1 MDGVKFRSTYA
12 DGVIRVPDEFRHI
25 MEHDVEVIVQNVKND
40 RKKKSPLKFEA
51 LSIDTRGF
59 KFNRDEANER

>member
-12 DGVIRVPDEFRHI
+12 DGVIRVPDRFRTRI
-25 MEHDVEVIVQNVKND
+25 EHEVEVIVQNIKNGG
-40 RKKKSPLKFEA
+40 KKKRPLRFEA

>member
-12 DGVIRVPDEFRHI
+12 DGVIRVPDRFRTRI
-25 MEHDVEVIVQNVKND
+25 EHEVEVIVQNIKNGG
-40 RKKKSPLKFEA
+40 KKKRPLRFET

>member
-12 DGVIRVPDEFRHI
+12 DGVIRVPDQFKNI
-25 MEHDVEVIVQNVKND
+25 MEHEVEVIVQNVRNGG
-40 RKKKSPLKFEA
+40 KKKRPLKFEA